1 MEKNIFT
8 QKLEAR
14 WEKGLFLCVGL
25 DPVLEKLPAHFA
37 KTPNSILEFNKQI
50 IDATAQ
56 YVCAFKP
63 NSAFYE
69 AFGAE
74 GWSVLQETI
83 SYAQEK
89 YPEIPII
96 LDAKRADIDST
107 NLGYT
112 RAIFETLGADAVTIH
127 PYLGQHAV
135 QPFLNYKDKGIII
148 LVRTSNPG
156 AGEFQDL
163 LLDDKPLYQHVA
175 QKIASEWN
183 TNNNCAVVVGATYP
197 EELAVVRK
205 IVGDMPIL
213 IPGIGAQ
220 GGDLEKTVKA
230 GQDSRGWGM
239 IISASRS
246 IIYAS
251 DGEDF
256 AEKAREESEKMHRQI
271 QNALKK

>member
-1 MEKNIFT
+1 MATFK
-8 QKLEAR
+8 QKLEQK
-14 WEKGLFLCVGL
+14 WQQGKFLCVGL
-25 DPVLEKLPAHFA
+25 DPVLEKLPTHFA
-37 KTPNSILEFNKQI
+37 KSPSSILEFNRAI
-50 IDATAQ
+50 IDATADMA
-56 YVCAFKP
+56 CAFKP

-74 GWSVLQETI
+74 GIAVLAQTV
-83 SYAQEK
+83 SYIK
-89 YPEIPII
+89 DNYPDIPVI
-96 LDAKRADIDST
+96 LDAKRGDIEST

-112 RAIFETLGADAVTIH
+112 QSTFDVLGADAITIH
-127 PYLGQHAV
+127 PYLGRTAI
-135 QPFLNYKDKGIII
+135 QPFLDYKDKGIII
-148 LVRTSNPG
+148 LVRTSNPR

-163 LLDDKPLYQHVA
+163 KLDGKPLYQHVA

-197 EELAVVRK
+197 EELKVVRE
-205 IVGDMPIL
+205 IIGDMPIL

-251 DGEDF
+251 NGEDF
-256 AEKAREESEKMHRQI
+256 AQKARCEAEKMHRQI
-271 QNALKK
+271 QDALKK